1 MKWLSTKLNY
11 VIAFAITASLV
22 ACSGGTKTE
31 SDDVDANAIESKA
44 KAAKVFY
51 AVPSPSELSAMIK
64 ATGANYNKNM
74 LNLPAN
80 VNKYNTIIQKSLNLG
95 VYGADLSYTSTFDQ
109 TQEAMVYMGICKKLA
124 DGLGITD
131 AINENTVKRMEKN
144 LNNKDSLL
152 KIISDTYL
160 ETDIYLKNN
169 DRAGVS
175 ALVVAGGWIEG
186 LYISTNI
193 AATNDKNELIV
204 KRIAE
209 QKLILENLI
218 GLLETNEANDNAP
231 DLMASLKELKTIFD
245 GVKMTEPAA
254 AATVKTDTATQ
265 KTVIGS
271 NGELSLSPAQLAEI
285 TKKVAAI
292 RTSIIS

>member
-1 MKWLSTKLNY
+1 MKWLSTTLNY
-11 VIAFAITASLV
+11 VIAIAIISSLFA
-22 ACSGGTKTE
+22 CKGGSKTD
-31 SDDVDANAIESKA
+31 SDDVDAVESQKKA
-44 KAAKVFY
+44 TKVFY

-64 ATGANYNKNM
+64 ATGANFNKNM
-74 LNLPAN
+74 LNTPAN
-80 VNKYNTIIQKSLNLG
+80 ESKYTSIIQKALNLG

-109 TQEAMVYMGICKKLA
+109 TQEAMLYMGVCKKLA
-124 DGLGITD
+124 DGLGITG

-144 LNNKDSLL
+144 INNKDSLL

-169 DRAGVS
+169 ERAGVS

-186 LYISTNI
+186 LYISVNI
-193 AATNDKNELIV
+193 AAQNAKNELIV

-209 QKLILENLI
+209 QKLIIENLI

-231 DLMASLKELKTIFD
+231 EL
-245 GVKMTEPAA
+245 MTEMKALKSVLDNIKATDAPAA
-254 AATVKTDTATQ
+254 EVKTDAAAK

-271 NGELSLSPAQLAEI
+271 AGELNLTPEQLAEI
-285 TKKVAAI
+285 TKKITAI
-292 RTSIIS
+292 RTMIIS

>member
-11 VIAFAITASLV
+11 VIALAIITTLFS
-22 ACSGGTKTE
+22 CKGGSKTD
-31 SDDVDANAIESKA
+31 SDDVDAVALDSKE
-44 KAAKVFY
+44 KVTKVFY

-64 ATGANYNKNM
+64 ATGANFNKNM
-74 LNLPAN
+74 LNPPASES
-80 VNKYNTIIQKSLNLG
+80 KYTSIIQKALNLG

-109 TQEAMVYMGICKKLA
+109 TQEAMVYMGVCKKLA
-124 DGLGITD
+124 DGLGITG

-144 LNNKDSLL
+144 INDKDSLL

-175 ALVVAGGWIEG
+175 ALVVAGGWVEG
-186 LYISTNI
+186 LFISVNI
-193 AATNDKNELIV
+193 AAQNAKNETLV

-218 GLLETNEANDNAP
+218 GLLETNEANDNVP
-231 DLMASLKELKTIFD
+231 ELMTELKALKTIYD
-245 GVKMTEPAA
+245 NVKMTEPAA
-254 AATVKTDTATQ
+254 TAEVKTDEAAK
-265 KTVIGS
+265 KTVIGAS
-271 NGELSLSPAQLAEI
+271 GELNLTPEQLAEI
-285 TKKVAAI
+285 TKKISAI
-292 RTSIIS
+292 RAMIIS

>member
-1 MKWLSTKLNY
+1 MKWLSAKLNY
-11 VIAFAITASLV
+11 IVAIAIISSLFACNNGA
-22 ACSGGTKTE
+22 K
-31 SDDVDANAIESKA
+31 SDAEDVDAAAIESKNNVS
-44 KAAKVFY
+44 KVFY

-74 LNLPAN
+74 LNAPAN
-80 VNKYNTIIQKSLNLG
+80 EPKYTSIIKKAMNLG

-109 TQEAMVYMGICKKLA
+109 TQESMVYMGVCKKLA
-124 DGLGITD
+124 DGLGITG

-186 LYISTNI
+186 LFISVNI
-193 AATNDKNELIV
+193 AAQNASNKMIV

-209 QKLILENLI
+209 QKYTIEDFNAETQQAIKNVEEGKNL
-218 GLLETNEANDNAP
+218 
-231 DLMASLKELKTIFD
+231 
-245 GVKMTEPAA
+245 
-254 AATVKTDTATQ
+254 
-265 KTVIGS
+265 
-271 NGELSLSPAQLAEI
+271 
-285 TKKVAAI
+285 
-292 RTSIIS
+292 SIYNNQDDFYREMGI

>member
-1 MKWLSTKLNY
+1 MKWLSAKLNF
-11 VIAFAITASLV
+11 VIALAIISSLFACNNGS
-22 ACSGGTKTE
+22 K
-31 SDDVDANAIESKA
+31 SDAEDVDAAAIESKN
-44 KAAKVFY
+44 KVAKVFY

-64 ATGANYNKNM
+64 ATGANYNKNI
-74 LNLPAN
+74 LNPASN
-80 VNKYNTIIQKSLNLG
+80 EAKYTSIIQKAMNLG
-95 VYGADLSYTSTFDQ
+95 VFGADLSYTSTFDQ
-109 TQEAMVYMGICKKLA
+109 TQEAMVYMGVCKKLA
-124 DGLGITD
+124 DGLGITG

-186 LYISTNI
+186 LYISVNI
-193 AATNDKNELIV
+193 ASQNTNNQMIV

-231 DLMASLKELKTIFD
+231 EMMAELKALKAIYD
-245 GVKMTEPAA
+245 NVKMTEAPAA
-254 AATVKTDTATQ
+254 EVKTDNAAQ

-271 NGELSLSPAQLAEI
+271 AGELTLTPAQLSEI
-285 TKKVAAI
+285 TKKVTAI
-292 RTSIIS
+292 RTMIIS

>member
-11 VIAFAITASLV
+11 VIAIAIISSLFA
-22 ACSGGTKTE
+22 CKGGSKND
-31 SDDVDANAIESKA
+31 SDDVDAVAVESQKKA
-44 KAAKVFY
+44 TKVFY

-64 ATGANYNKNM
+64 ATGANFNKNM
-74 LNLPAN
+74 LNAPAN
-80 VNKYNTIIQKSLNLG
+80 ESKYTSIIQKALNLG

-109 TQEAMVYMGICKKLA
+109 TQEAMLYMGVCKKLA
-124 DGLGITD
+124 DGLGITG

-144 LNNKDSLL
+144 INNKDSLL

-169 DRAGVS
+169 ERAGVS

-186 LYISTNI
+186 LYISVNI
-193 AATNDKNELIV
+193 AAQNAKNELLV

-218 GLLETNEANDNAP
+218 GLLETNDANDNAP
-231 DLMASLKELKTIFD
+231 ELMTEMKALKSIFD
-245 GVKMTEPAA
+245 NIKASDAPAA
-254 AATVKTDTATQ
+254 EVKTDAAAK

-271 NGELSLSPAQLAEI
+271 AGELNLTPEQLAEI
-285 TKKVAAI
+285 TKKITAI
-292 RTSIIS
+292 RTMIIS

>member
-11 VIAFAITASLV
+11 VIAIAIISSLFA
-22 ACSGGTKTE
+22 CKGGSKTD
-31 SDDVDANAIESKA
+31 SDDVDAVAVESQKKA
-44 KAAKVFY
+44 SKVFY

-64 ATGANYNKNM
+64 ATGANFNKNM
-74 LNLPAN
+74 LNAPAN
-80 VNKYNTIIQKSLNLG
+80 ESKYTSIIQKALNLG

-109 TQEAMVYMGICKKLA
+109 TQEAMLYMGVCKKLA
-124 DGLGITD
+124 DGLGITG

-144 LNNKDSLL
+144 INNKDSLL

-169 DRAGVS
+169 ERAGVS

-186 LYISTNI
+186 LYISVNI
-193 AATNDKNELIV
+193 AAQNAKNELLV

-231 DLMASLKELKTIFD
+231 ELMTEMKALKSIFD
-245 GVKMTEPAA
+245 NIKASDAPTAE
-254 AATVKTDTATQ
+254 VKTDAAAK

-271 NGELSLSPAQLAEI
+271 AGELNLTPEQLAEI
-285 TKKVAAI
+285 TKKITAI
-292 RTSIIS
+292 RTMIIS

>member
-11 VIAFAITASLV
+11 VIAIAIISSLFA
-22 ACSGGTKTE
+22 CKGGSKTD
-31 SDDVDANAIESKA
+31 SDDVDAVAVESQKKA
-44 KAAKVFY
+44 SKVFY

-64 ATGANYNKNM
+64 ATGANFNKNM
-74 LNLPAN
+74 LNAPAN
-80 VNKYNTIIQKSLNLG
+80 ESKYTSIIQKALNLG

-109 TQEAMVYMGICKKLA
+109 TQEAMLYMGVCKKLA
-124 DGLGITD
+124 EGLGITG

-144 LNNKDSLL
+144 INNKDSLL

-169 DRAGVS
+169 ERAGVS

-186 LYISTNI
+186 LYISVNI
-193 AATNDKNELIV
+193 AAQNAKNELLV

-231 DLMASLKELKTIFD
+231 ELMTEMKALKSIFD
-245 GVKMTEPAA
+245 NIKASDAPAA
-254 AATVKTDTATQ
+254 EVKTDAAAK

-271 NGELSLSPAQLAEI
+271 AGELNLTPEQLAEI
-285 TKKVAAI
+285 TKKITAI
-292 RTSIIS
+292 RTMIIS

>member
-1 MKWLSTKLNY
+1 M
-11 VIAFAITASLV
+11 
-22 ACSGGTKTE
+22 
-31 SDDVDANAIESKA
+31 
-44 KAAKVFY
+44 
-51 AVPSPSELSAMIK
+51 
-64 ATGANYNKNM
+64 
-74 LNLPAN
+74 
-80 VNKYNTIIQKSLNLG
+80 NLG

-109 TQEAMVYMGICKKLA
+109 TQESMVYMGVCKKLA
-124 DGLGITD
+124 DGLGITG

-186 LYISTNI
+186 LFISVNI
-193 AATNDKNELIV
+193 AAQNASNKMIV

-218 GLLETNEANDNAP
+218 GLLESNQANDNAP
-231 DLMASLKELKTIFD
+231 EMMTELKALKGIYD
-245 GVKMTEPAA
+245 NVKLTDVPAA
-254 AATVKTDTATQ
+254 TEVKTDKTAQ

-271 NGELSLSPAQLAEI
+271 SGELNLTPEQLAEI
-285 TKKVAAI
+285 TKKVTTI
-292 RTSIIS
+292 RTMIIS

>member
-1 MKWLSTKLNY
+1 MKWLSAKLNY
-11 VIAFAITASLV
+11 IVAIAIISSLFA
-22 ACSGGTKTE
+22 CNSGSK
-31 SDDVDANAIESKA
+31 SDAEDVDATAIESKN
-44 KAAKVFY
+44 KVAKVFY

-74 LNLPAN
+74 LNAPAN
-80 VNKYNTIIQKSLNLG
+80 EPKYASIIKKAMNLG

-109 TQEAMVYMGICKKLA
+109 TQESMVYMGVCKKLA
-124 DGLGITD
+124 DGLGITG

-186 LYISTNI
+186 LFISVNI
-193 AATNDKNELIV
+193 AAQNTSNKMIV

-218 GLLETNEANDNAP
+218 GLLESNQANDNAP
-231 DLMASLKELKTIFD
+231 EMMTELKALKGIYD
-245 GVKMTEPAA
+245 NVKLTDVPAA
-254 AATVKTDTATQ
+254 TEVKTDKTAQ

-271 NGELSLSPAQLAEI
+271 SGELNLTPEQLAEI
-285 TKKVAAI
+285 TKKVTTI
-292 RTSIIS
+292 RTIIIS

>member
-1 MKWLSTKLNY
+1 MKWLSAKLNF
-11 VIAFAITASLV
+11 VIALAILSSLFS
-22 ACSGGTKTE
+22 CNSGSK
-31 SDDVDANAIESKA
+31 SDAEDVDPAAVESKN
-44 KAAKVFY
+44 KVAKVFY

-74 LNLPAN
+74 LNPPAN
-80 VNKYNTIIQKSLNLG
+80 EAKYSSIIQKAMNLG

-109 TQEAMVYMGICKKLA
+109 TQEAMVYMGVCKKLA
-124 DGLGITD
+124 DGLGITG

-169 DRAGVS
+169 ERSGVS

-186 LYISTNI
+186 LFISVNI
-193 AATNDKNELIV
+193 ANQNAKNDALV

-231 DLMASLKELKTIFD
+231 EMMTELKGLKAIYD
-245 GVKMTEPAA
+245 NVKMADAPPAE
-254 AATVKTDTATQ
+254 VKTDDASQ

-271 NGELSLSPAQLAEI
+271 GGELTLTPEQLAEI
-285 TKKVAAI
+285 TKKITAI
-292 RTSIIS
+292 RTMIIS

>member
-1 MKWLSTKLNY
+1 MKLSFKLNLI
-11 VIAFAITASLV
+11 IAVAVSSLLFSCKGNSKSDTDEVDPTAVENQS
-22 ACSGGTKTE
+22 
-31 SDDVDANAIESKA
+31 

-51 AVPSPSELSAMIK
+51 AIPSPSELSAIIK
-64 ATGANYNKNM
+64 ATGANFNKSI
-74 LNLPAN
+74 LNPPAN
-80 VNKYNTIIQKSLNLG
+80 QSKYTSIIQMSMNLG

-109 TQEAMVYMGICKKLA
+109 TQEAMAYMGVCKKLA
-124 DGLGITD
+124 DGLGITG

-152 KIISDTYL
+152 SIISDTYL
-160 ETDIYLKNN
+160 ETDVYLKNN

-186 LYISTNI
+186 LYISTSI
-193 AATNDKNELIV
+193 AEQNAKNEAII

-218 GLLETNEANDNAP
+218 GLLESNEADENIPEIMTDLKALKGVFDN
-231 DLMASLKELKTIFD
+231 I
-245 GVKMTEPAA
+245 KMTEVPEAE
-254 AATVKTDTATQ
+254 VKTDTVNK

-271 NGELSLSPAQLAEI
+271 NGELSLSPEQLKDISTRI
-285 TKKVAAI
+285 TAI
-292 RTSIIS
+292 RNKIVN

>member
-1 MKWLSTKLNY
+1 MKWLSAKLNF
-11 VIAFAITASLV
+11 VIAIAIISTLFA
-22 ACSGGTKTE
+22 CNSGSK
-31 SDDVDANAIESKA
+31 SDAEDVDPTAVESKN

-74 LNLPAN
+74 LNLPSN
-80 VNKYNTIIQKSLNLG
+80 ESKYTSIIQKALNLG

-109 TQEAMVYMGICKKLA
+109 TQEAMVYMGVCKKLA
-124 DGLGITD
+124 DGLGITG
-131 AINENTVKRMEKN
+131 AINESTVKRMEKN

-186 LYISTNI
+186 LFISVNI
-193 AATNDKNELIV
+193 ATQNANNQMIV

-218 GLLETNEANDNAP
+218 GLLETNDANDNAP
-231 DLMASLKELKTIFD
+231 ELMAELKALKVIYD
-245 GVKMTEPAA
+245 NVKATESAA
-254 AATVKTDTATQ
+254 AAEVKTDATAQ

-271 NGELSLSPAQLAEI
+271 NGELTLTPAQLAEI
-285 TKKVAAI
+285 TKKITAI
-292 RTSIIS
+292 RTMIIG

>member
-1 MKWLSTKLNY
+1 MKWLSAKLNF
-11 VIAFAITASLV
+11 VIALAIISSLFACNNGS
-22 ACSGGTKTE
+22 K
-31 SDDVDANAIESKA
+31 SDAEDVDAAAIESKN
-44 KAAKVFY
+44 KVAKVFY

-74 LNLPAN
+74 LNPASN
-80 VNKYNTIIQKSLNLG
+80 EAKYTSIIQKAMNLG

-109 TQEAMVYMGICKKLA
+109 TQEAMVYMGVCKKLA
-124 DGLGITD
+124 DGLGITG

-186 LYISTNI
+186 LFISVNI
-193 AATNDKNELIV
+193 AAQNANNQMIV

-231 DLMASLKELKTIFD
+231 EMMTELKALKAIYD
-245 GVKMTEPAA
+245 NVKTTEAPAA
-254 AATVKTDTATQ
+254 EVKTDAATQ
-265 KTVIGS
+265 KTMIGS
-271 NGELSLSPAQLAEI
+271 AGELTLTPAQLAEI
-285 TKKVAAI
+285 TKKVTAI
-292 RTSIIS
+292 RTMIIS

>member
-1 MKWLSTKLNY
+1 MKWLSAKLNF
-11 VIAFAITASLV
+11 VIALAIISSLFACNNGS
-22 ACSGGTKTE
+22 K
-31 SDDVDANAIESKA
+31 SDAEDVDAAAVESKN
-44 KAAKVFY
+44 KVAKVFY

-74 LNLPAN
+74 LNPASN
-80 VNKYNTIIQKSLNLG
+80 EAKYTSIIQKAMNLG
-95 VYGADLSYTSTFDQ
+95 VFGADLSYTSTFDQ
-109 TQEAMVYMGICKKLA
+109 TQEAMVYMGVCKKLA
-124 DGLGITD
+124 DGLGITG

-186 LYISTNI
+186 LYISVNI
-193 AATNDKNELIV
+193 ASQNANNEMIV

-231 DLMASLKELKTIFD
+231 EMMTELKALKAIYD
-245 GVKMTEPAA
+245 NVKMTEAPAA
-254 AATVKTDTATQ
+254 EVKTDNAAQ

-271 NGELSLSPAQLAEI
+271 GGELTLTPAQLAEI
-285 TKKVAAI
+285 TKKITAI
-292 RTSIIS
+292 RTMIVS

>member
-1 MKWLSTKLNY
+1 MKWLSAKFNF
-11 VIAFAITASLV
+11 VIALAIISSLFS
-22 ACSGGTKTE
+22 CNGGSK
-31 SDDVDANAIESKA
+31 SDSEDVDPTAMESKN
-44 KAAKVFY
+44 KVAKVFY
-51 AVPSPSELSAMIK
+51 AIPSPSELSAMIK

-74 LNLPAN
+74 LNPPSNEA
-80 VNKYNTIIQKSLNLG
+80 KYTSIIQKAMNLG
-95 VYGADLSYTSTFDQ
+95 VFGADLSYTSTFDQ
-109 TQEAMVYMGICKKLA
+109 TQEAMVYMGVCKKLA
-124 DGLGITD
+124 DGLGITG

-186 LYISTNI
+186 LYISVNI
-193 AATNDKNELIV
+193 AAQNSNNQMIV

-231 DLMASLKELKTIFD
+231 EMMTELKALKTVYD
-245 GVKMTEPAA
+245 NVKMTET
-254 AATVKTDTATQ
+254 ATAQVKTDDATQ

-271 NGELSLSPAQLAEI
+271 NGELNLTPEQLAEI
-285 TKKVAAI
+285 TKKITAI
-292 RTSIIS
+292 RTMIIS

>member
-1 MKWLSTKLNY
+1 MKWLSAKLSY
-11 VIAFAITASLV
+11 VIAVAIISSLFACNNGS
-22 ACSGGTKTE
+22 KTDAE
-31 SDDVDANAIESKA
+31 DVDSAAIESKN
-44 KAAKVFY
+44 KVAKVFY

-74 LNLPAN
+74 LNPPAN
-80 VNKYNTIIQKSLNLG
+80 EAKYTSIIQKAMNLG

-124 DGLGITD
+124 DGLGITG

-186 LYISTNI
+186 LYISVNI
-193 AATNDKNELIV
+193 AAQNNKNEMLV

-231 DLMASLKELKTIFD
+231 EMMTELKSLKAVYDK
-245 GVKMTEPAA
+245 VKMADAPATEA
-254 AATVKTDTATQ
+254 KTDNAAQ

-271 NGELSLSPAQLAEI
+271 GGELNLTPEQLTEI
-285 TKKVAAI
+285 TNKITAI
-292 RTSIIS
+292 RSKIIS

>member
-1 MKWLSTKLNY
+1 MKWLSAKLNF
-11 VIAFAITASLV
+11 VIALAIISTLFACNNGS
-22 ACSGGTKTE
+22 K
-31 SDDVDANAIESKA
+31 SDAEDVDPAAMESKN
-44 KAAKVFY
+44 KVAKVFY

-74 LNLPAN
+74 LNPASN
-80 VNKYNTIIQKSLNLG
+80 ETKYTSIIQKALNLG
-95 VYGADLSYTSTFDQ
+95 VFGADLSYTSTFDQ
-109 TQEAMVYMGICKKLA
+109 TQEAMVYMGVCKKLA
-124 DGLGITD
+124 DGLGITG

-186 LYISTNI
+186 LFISVNI
-193 AATNDKNELIV
+193 AASNANNQMIV

-231 DLMASLKELKTIFD
+231 EMMTELKSLKALYD
-245 GVKMTEPAA
+245 NVKMSDAPAA
-254 AATVKTDTATQ
+254 EVKTDDATQ
-265 KTVIGS
+265 KTVIGAA
-271 NGELSLSPAQLAEI
+271 GELTLTPAQLAEI
-285 TKKVAAI
+285 TKKITAI
-292 RTSIIS
+292 RSMIIS

>member
-1 MKWLSTKLNY
+1 MKWLSAKLNF
-11 VIAFAITASLV
+11 VIALAIISSLFACNNGS
-22 ACSGGTKTE
+22 K
-31 SDDVDANAIESKA
+31 SDAEDVDAAAVESKN
-44 KAAKVFY
+44 KVAKVFY

-74 LNLPAN
+74 LNPASN
-80 VNKYNTIIQKSLNLG
+80 EPKYTSIIQKAMNLG

-109 TQEAMVYMGICKKLA
+109 TQEAMVYMGVCKKLA
-124 DGLGITD
+124 DGLGITG

-186 LYISTNI
+186 LFISVNI
-193 AATNDKNELIV
+193 ASQNAKNEMIV

-209 QKLILENLI
+209 QKLILENLV

-231 DLMASLKELKTIFD
+231 EMMAELKSLKAIYD
-245 GVKMTEPAA
+245 NVKMTDAPAA
-254 AATVKTDTATQ
+254 EVKTDDNAQ

-271 NGELSLSPAQLAEI
+271 GGELTLTPDQLAEI
-285 TKKVAAI
+285 TKKI
-292 RTSIIS
+292 TSIRNMIIS

>member
-1 MKWLSTKLNY
+1 MKWLSAKLNF
-11 VIAFAITASLV
+11 VIALAILSSLFS
-22 ACSGGTKTE
+22 CNSGSK
-31 SDDVDANAIESKA
+31 SDAEDVDPAAVESKN
-44 KAAKVFY
+44 KVAKVFY

-74 LNLPAN
+74 LNPPAN
-80 VNKYNTIIQKSLNLG
+80 EAKYSSIIQKAMNLG

-109 TQEAMVYMGICKKLA
+109 TQEAMVYMGVCKKLA
-124 DGLGITD
+124 DGLGITG

-169 DRAGVS
+169 ERSGVS

-186 LYISTNI
+186 LFISVNI
-193 AATNDKNELIV
+193 ANQNAKNDALV

-231 DLMASLKELKTIFD
+231 EMMAELKGLKAIYD
-245 GVKMTEPAA
+245 NVKMADAPPAE
-254 AATVKTDTATQ
+254 VKTDDATQ

-271 NGELSLSPAQLAEI
+271 GGELTLTPEQLAEI
-285 TKKVAAI
+285 TKKITAI
-292 RTSIIS
+292 RTMIIS

>member
-1 MKWLSTKLNY
+1 MKWLSAKLNY
-11 VIAFAITASLV
+11 AIAIAIISSLFACNNGS
-22 ACSGGTKTE
+22 K
-31 SDDVDANAIESKA
+31 SDAEDVDAAAVESKN
-44 KAAKVFY
+44 KVAKVFY

-74 LNLPAN
+74 LNPPSN
-80 VNKYNTIIQKSLNLG
+80 ESKYTSIIQKAMNLG

-109 TQEAMVYMGICKKLA
+109 TQEAMVYMGVCKKLA
-124 DGLGITD
+124 DGLGITG
-131 AINENTVKRMEKN
+131 AISENTVKRMENN

-186 LYISTNI
+186 LYISVNI
-193 AATNDKNELIV
+193 ASQNAKNEMLV

-231 DLMASLKELKTIFD
+231 EMMAELKSLKAVYD
-245 GVKMTEPAA
+245 NVKMADAPAA
-254 AATVKTDTATQ
+254 EVKTDNASQ

-271 NGELSLSPAQLAEI
+271 GGELNLTPAQLAEI
-285 TKKVAAI
+285 TKKITEI
-292 RTSIIS
+292 RTKIIS

>member
-1 MKWLSTKLNY
+1 
-11 VIAFAITASLV
+11 
-22 ACSGGTKTE
+22 
-31 SDDVDANAIESKA
+31 
-44 KAAKVFY
+44 
-51 AVPSPSELSAMIK
+51 
-64 ATGANYNKNM
+64 
-74 LNLPAN
+74 
-80 VNKYNTIIQKSLNLG
+80 
-95 VYGADLSYTSTFDQ
+95 
-109 TQEAMVYMGICKKLA
+109 
-124 DGLGITD
+124 LGITG

-186 LYISTNI
+186 LFISVNI
-193 AATNDKNELIV
+193 AAQNANNQMIV

-231 DLMASLKELKTIFD
+231 EMMTELKALKAIYD
-245 GVKMTEPAA
+245 NVKMTEAPAA
-254 AATVKTDTATQ
+254 EVKTDAATQ
-265 KTVIGS
+265 KTMIGS
-271 NGELSLSPAQLAEI
+271 AGELTLTPAQLAEI
-285 TKKVAAI
+285 TKKVTAI
-292 RTSIIS
+292 RTMIIS

>member
-1 MKWLSTKLNY
+1 MKWLSAKLNY
-11 VIAFAITASLV
+11 VIAIAIISSLFACNNGSK
-22 ACSGGTKTE
+22 SDTE
-31 SDDVDANAIESKA
+31 DVDPAAVESKN
-44 KAAKVFY
+44 KVAKVFY

-74 LNLPAN
+74 LNPPAN
-80 VNKYNTIIQKSLNLG
+80 ETKYTSIIQKAMNLG

-109 TQEAMVYMGICKKLA
+109 TQEAMVYMGVCKKLA
-124 DGLGITD
+124 DGLGITG

-186 LYISTNI
+186 LYISVNI
-193 AATNDKNELIV
+193 AAQNAKNEMLV

-231 DLMASLKELKTIFD
+231 EMMTELKALKTIYD
-245 GVKMTEPAA
+245 NVKMADAPVAE
-254 AATVKTDTATQ
+254 VKTDNAAQ

-271 NGELSLSPAQLAEI
+271 GGELNLSPEQLAEI
-285 TKKVAAI
+285 TKKI
-292 RTSIIS
+292 TSIRSMIIS

>member
-1 MKWLSTKLNY
+1 MKWLSAKLNY
-11 VIAFAITASLV
+11 VIAIAVISSLFACNNGS
-22 ACSGGTKTE
+22 KTDTE
-31 SDDVDANAIESKA
+31 DVDATAVESKN
-44 KAAKVFY
+44 KVAKVFY

-74 LNLPAN
+74 LNPPSNEA
-80 VNKYNTIIQKSLNLG
+80 KYASIIQKAMNLG
-95 VYGADLSYTSTFDQ
+95 VFGADLSYTSTFDQ
-109 TQEAMVYMGICKKLA
+109 TQEAMVYMGVCKKLA
-124 DGLGITD
+124 DGLGITG

-186 LYISTNI
+186 LYISVNI
-193 AATNDKNELIV
+193 ASQNAKNEMIV

-231 DLMASLKELKTIFD
+231 ELMAELKALKVIYD
-245 GVKMTEPAA
+245 KVNMTDAPAA
-254 AATVKTDTATQ
+254 EVKTDAAAQ

-271 NGELSLSPAQLAEI
+271 SGELNLTPEQLAEI
-285 TKKVAAI
+285 TKKITAI
-292 RTSIIS
+292 RTMIIS

>member
-1 MKWLSTKLNY
+1 MKWLSAKLNY
-11 VIAFAITASLV
+11 VIALAIISSLFACNNGS
-22 ACSGGTKTE
+22 K
-31 SDDVDANAIESKA
+31 SDAEDVDSAAIESKN
-44 KAAKVFY
+44 KVAKVFY

-74 LNLPAN
+74 LNPPSNEA
-80 VNKYNTIIQKSLNLG
+80 KYTSIIQKSMNLG

-109 TQEAMVYMGICKKLA
+109 TQEAMVYMGVCKKLA
-124 DGLGITD
+124 DGLGITG

-186 LYISTNI
+186 LYISVNI
-193 AATNDKNELIV
+193 ASSNTKNEMIV

-231 DLMASLKELKTIFD
+231 EMMTELKSLKTVYD
-245 GVKMTEPAA
+245 NVKMTEAPAA
-254 AATVKTDTATQ
+254 EVKTDNATQ
-265 KTVIGS
+265 KTTIGS
-271 NGELSLSPAQLAEI
+271 NGELTLTPEQLAEI
-285 TKKVAAI
+285 TKKITAI
-292 RTSIIS
+292 RTMIIS

>member
-1 MKWLSTKLNY
+1 MKWLSAKLNF
-11 VIAFAITASLV
+11 VIALAILSSLFS
-22 ACSGGTKTE
+22 CNSGSK
-31 SDDVDANAIESKA
+31 SDAEDVDPAAVESKN
-44 KAAKVFY
+44 KVAKVFY

-74 LNLPAN
+74 LNPPAN
-80 VNKYNTIIQKSLNLG
+80 EAKYSSIIQKAMNLG

-109 TQEAMVYMGICKKLA
+109 TQEAMVYMGVCKKLA
-124 DGLGITD
+124 DGLGITG

-169 DRAGVS
+169 ERSGVS

-186 LYISTNI
+186 LFISVNI
-193 AATNDKNELIV
+193 ANQNAKNDALV

-231 DLMASLKELKTIFD
+231 EMMTELKGLKAIYD
-245 GVKMTEPAA
+245 NVKMADAPPAE
-254 AATVKTDTATQ
+254 VKTDDATQ

-271 NGELSLSPAQLAEI
+271 GGELTLTPEQLAEI
-285 TKKVAAI
+285 TKKITAI
-292 RTSIIS
+292 RTMIIS

>member
-1 MKWLSTKLNY
+1 MKWLNAKLNF
-11 VIAFAITASLV
+11 VIALAIISSLFACNNGSK
-22 ACSGGTKTE
+22 SDTE
-31 SDDVDANAIESKA
+31 DVDSAALDSKN
-44 KAAKVFY
+44 KVSKVFY

-74 LNLPAN
+74 LNPATN
-80 VNKYNTIIQKSLNLG
+80 EAKYTSIIQKAMNLG

-109 TQEAMVYMGICKKLA
+109 TQDAMVYMGVCKKLA
-124 DGLGITD
+124 DGLGITG
-131 AINENTVKRMEKN
+131 AINERTVKRMEDN

-175 ALVVAGGWIEG
+175 ALVVAGGWLEG
-186 LYISTNI
+186 LYISVNI
-193 AATNDKNELIV
+193 AAQNANNQMIV

-209 QKLILENLI
+209 QKLVLENLI
-218 GLLETNEANDNAP
+218 GLLESNEANENAP
-231 DLMASLKELKTIFD
+231 EIMAEIKSLKTIYD
-245 GVKMTEPAA
+245 KVTITEVPASE
-254 AATVKTDTATQ
+254 VKTDNAAQ

-271 NGELSLSPAQLAEI
+271 GGELTLTPEQLAEI
-285 TKKVAAI
+285 TKKITAI
-292 RTSIIS
+292 RTMIVS

>member
-11 VIAFAITASLV
+11 VIAIAIISSLFA
-22 ACSGGTKTE
+22 CKGGSKTD
-31 SDDVDANAIESKA
+31 SDDVDAVAVESQKKA
-44 KAAKVFY
+44 TKVFY

-64 ATGANYNKNM
+64 ATGANFNKNM
-74 LNLPAN
+74 LNAPAN
-80 VNKYNTIIQKSLNLG
+80 ESKYTSIIQKALNLG

-109 TQEAMVYMGICKKLA
+109 TQEAMLYMGVCKKLA
-124 DGLGITD
+124 DGLGITG

-144 LNNKDSLL
+144 INNKDSLL

-169 DRAGVS
+169 ERAGVS

-186 LYISTNI
+186 LYISVNI
-193 AATNDKNELIV
+193 AAQNAKNELLV

-218 GLLETNEANDNAP
+218 GLLETNDANDNAP
-231 DLMASLKELKTIFD
+231 ELMTEMKALKSIFD
-245 GVKMTEPAA
+245 NIKVSDAPTAE
-254 AATVKTDTATQ
+254 VKTDAAAK

-271 NGELSLSPAQLAEI
+271 AGELNLTPEQLAEI
-285 TKKVAAI
+285 TKKITAI
-292 RTSIIS
+292 RTMIIS

>member
-1 MKWLSTKLNY
+1 MKWLSAKLNF
-11 VIAFAITASLV
+11 VIALAIISSLFACNNGS
-22 ACSGGTKTE
+22 K
-31 SDDVDANAIESKA
+31 SDAEDVDPTAIESKN
-44 KAAKVFY
+44 KVAKVFY

-64 ATGANYNKNM
+64 ATGANYNKNI
-74 LNLPAN
+74 LNPASN
-80 VNKYNTIIQKSLNLG
+80 EAKYTSIIQKAMNLG

-109 TQEAMVYMGICKKLA
+109 TQEAMVYMGVCKKLA
-124 DGLGITD
+124 DGLGITG

-169 DRAGVS
+169 ERAGVS

-186 LYISTNI
+186 LYISVNI
-193 AATNDKNELIV
+193 AAQNAKNEMIV

-231 DLMASLKELKTIFD
+231 EMMAELKALKSVYD
-245 GVKMTEPAA
+245 KVKVAETPATEA
-254 AATVKTDTATQ
+254 KTDNAAQ

-271 NGELSLSPAQLAEI
+271 NGELNLTPEQLAEI
-285 TKKVAAI
+285 TKKITAI
-292 RTSIIS
+292 RSSIIS

>member
-1 MKWLSTKLNY
+1 MKWLSAKLNF
-11 VIAFAITASLV
+11 VIALAILSSLFS
-22 ACSGGTKTE
+22 CNSGSK
-31 SDDVDANAIESKA
+31 SDAEDVDPAAIESKN
-44 KAAKVFY
+44 KVAKVFY

-74 LNLPAN
+74 LNPPAN
-80 VNKYNTIIQKSLNLG
+80 EAKYSSIIQKAMNLG

-109 TQEAMVYMGICKKLA
+109 TQEAMVYMGVCKKLA
-124 DGLGITD
+124 DGLGITG

-169 DRAGVS
+169 ERSGVS

-186 LYISTNI
+186 LFISVNI
-193 AATNDKNELIV
+193 ANQNAKNDALV

-231 DLMASLKELKTIFD
+231 EMMTELKGLKAIYD
-245 GVKMTEPAA
+245 NVKMADAPPAE
-254 AATVKTDTATQ
+254 VKTDDATQ

-271 NGELSLSPAQLAEI
+271 GGELTLTPEQLAEI
-285 TKKVAAI
+285 TKKITAI
-292 RTSIIS
+292 RTMIIS

>member
-1 MKWLSTKLNY
+1 MKWLSAKLNY
-11 VIAFAITASLV
+11 VIALAIISSLFACNNGS
-22 ACSGGTKTE
+22 K
-31 SDDVDANAIESKA
+31 SDAEDVDAAAIESKN
-44 KAAKVFY
+44 KVAKVFY

-74 LNLPAN
+74 LNPPAN
-80 VNKYNTIIQKSLNLG
+80 ESKYTSIIQKSMNLG

-109 TQEAMVYMGICKKLA
+109 TQEAMVYMGVCKKLA
-124 DGLGITD
+124 DGLGITG

-160 ETDIYLKNN
+160 ETDVYLKNN

-186 LYISTNI
+186 LFISVNI
-193 AATNDKNELIV
+193 ANQNAKNELLV

-231 DLMASLKELKTIFD
+231 DMMKELKELKAIYD
-245 GVKMTEPAA
+245 KVKMAEAPAPA
-254 AATVKTDTATQ
+254 EVKTDEAAQ

-271 NGELSLSPAQLAEI
+271 GGELTLTPEQLAEI
-285 TKKVAAI
+285 TKKITAI
-292 RTSIIS
+292 RTMIIS

>member
-1 MKWLSTKLNY
+1 MKWLSAKLNY
-11 VIAFAITASLV
+11 VVAIAIISTLFA
-22 ACSGGTKTE
+22 CNGGSKSDTE
-31 SDDVDANAIESKA
+31 DVDSVALESKN
-44 KAAKVFY
+44 KVAKVFY

-74 LNLPAN
+74 LNPVAN
-80 VNKYNTIIQKSLNLG
+80 EAKYTSIIQKAMNLG

-109 TQEAMVYMGICKKLA
+109 TQEAMVYMGVCKKLA
-124 DGLGITD
+124 DGLGITG

-169 DRAGVS
+169 ERSGVS

-186 LYISTNI
+186 LYISVSI
-193 AATNDKNELIV
+193 ANQNAKNELLV

-231 DLMASLKELKTIFD
+231 EMMTELKALKAVYD
-245 GVKMTEPAA
+245 NVKASDAPPAE
-254 AATVKTDTATQ
+254 VKTDAAAQ
-265 KTVIGS
+265 KTVIGAA
-271 NGELSLSPAQLAEI
+271 GELNLTPEQLAEI
-285 TKKVAAI
+285 TKKITAI
-292 RTSIIS
+292 RTMIIS

>member
-1 MKWLSTKLNY
+1 MKWLSAKLSY
-11 VIAFAITASLV
+11 VIAVAIISSLFACNNGS
-22 ACSGGTKTE
+22 KTDAE
-31 SDDVDANAIESKA
+31 DVDSAAIESKN
-44 KAAKVFY
+44 KVAKVFY

-74 LNLPAN
+74 LNPPAN
-80 VNKYNTIIQKSLNLG
+80 EAKYTSIIQKAMNLG

-124 DGLGITD
+124 DGLGITG

-186 LYISTNI
+186 LYISVNI
-193 AATNDKNELIV
+193 AAQNNKNEMLV

-231 DLMASLKELKTIFD
+231 ELMTELKSLKAVYDK
-245 GVKMTEPAA
+245 VKMADAPATEA
-254 AATVKTDTATQ
+254 KTDNAAQ

-271 NGELSLSPAQLAEI
+271 GGELNLTPEQLTEI
-285 TKKVAAI
+285 TNKITAI
-292 RTSIIS
+292 RSKIIS

>member
-1 MKWLSTKLNY
+1 MKWLSAKLNF
-11 VIAFAITASLV
+11 VIALAIISTLFACNNGS
-22 ACSGGTKTE
+22 K
-31 SDDVDANAIESKA
+31 SDAEDVDPAAMESKN
-44 KAAKVFY
+44 KVAKVFY

-74 LNLPAN
+74 LNPASN
-80 VNKYNTIIQKSLNLG
+80 EAKYTSIIQKALNLG
-95 VYGADLSYTSTFDQ
+95 VFGADLSYTSTFDQ
-109 TQEAMVYMGICKKLA
+109 TQEAMVYMGVCKKLA
-124 DGLGITD
+124 DGLGITG

-186 LYISTNI
+186 LFISVNI
-193 AATNDKNELIV
+193 AASNANNQMIV

-231 DLMASLKELKTIFD
+231 EMMTELKSLKALYD
-245 GVKMTEPAA
+245 NVKMSDAPAA
-254 AATVKTDTATQ
+254 EVKTDDATQ
-265 KTVIGS
+265 KTVIGAA
-271 NGELSLSPAQLAEI
+271 GELTLTPAQLAEI
-285 TKKVAAI
+285 TKKITAI
-292 RTSIIS
+292 RSMIIS

>member
-1 MKWLSTKLNY
+1 MKWLSTKLNF
-11 VIAFAITASLV
+11 VIALAIISSLFACNNGS
-22 ACSGGTKTE
+22 K
-31 SDDVDANAIESKA
+31 SDAEDVDPAAIESKN
-44 KAAKVFY
+44 KVAKVFY

-64 ATGANYNKNM
+64 ATGANYNKNI
-74 LNLPAN
+74 LNPASN
-80 VNKYNTIIQKSLNLG
+80 EAKYTSIIQKAMNLG

-109 TQEAMVYMGICKKLA
+109 TQEAMVYMGVCKKLA
-124 DGLGITD
+124 DGLGITG

-169 DRAGVS
+169 ERAGVS

-186 LYISTNI
+186 LYISVNI
-193 AATNDKNELIV
+193 AAQNAKNEMIV

-231 DLMASLKELKTIFD
+231 EMMKELKALKSVYD
-245 GVKMTEPAA
+245 NVKVAEVPATEA
-254 AATVKTDTATQ
+254 KTDNAAQ

-271 NGELSLSPAQLAEI
+271 NGELNLTPEQLAEI
-285 TKKVAAI
+285 TKKITAI
-292 RTSIIS
+292 RASIIS